1 MEDKKSKKKNFYDL
15 CEIIEALRAPGGC
28 PWDREQ
34 THLSLKRYM
43 IEEAYEAAETFESGD
58 GAKMADE
65 LGDVLL
71 QVVLHAQI
79 GKENG
84 EFTVDDI
91 TDAVS
96 RKMITR
102 HPHVF
107 GDSEASKTDDVL
119 NNWDEIKR
127 RERGQEAVSEAME
140 GISKALPALTRG
152 EKIYKKAIKAG
163 MTELPDDSSPA
174 AKIFSDMTVLVEL
187 GLDPEEELN
196 KYLKKYINFFKK
208 FEENT

>member
-96 RKMITR
+96 RKKIGR
-102 HPHVF
+102 AHV
-107 GDSEASKTDDVL
+107 
-119 NNWDEIKR
+119 
-127 RERGQEAVSEAME
+127 
-140 GISKALPALTRG
+140 
-152 EKIYKKAIKAG
+152 
-163 MTELPDDSSPA
+163 
-174 AKIFSDMTVLVEL
+174 
-187 GLDPEEELN
+187 
-196 KYLKKYINFFKK
+196 
-208 FEENT
+208 